1 MTAKYQASIEAQE
14 IPRWHRHFHDKWSD
28 SQKFI
33 SGLAYKLLYMNKKIK
48 QRSTIDI
55 CLSLV
60 MSILFIAFAIFFS
73 FSVFNYPGIG
83 FFCGIAGFWLLNPYS
98 LKYWSV
104 LIKLVKTSRNPD
116 FYPDN

>member
-1 MTAKYQASIEAQE
+1 MSAKVAGKISKNGRRLAVIRLGLDA
-14 IPRWHRHFHDKWSD
+14 RHITEVAMRLEK
-28 SQKFI
+28 
-33 SGLAYKLLYMNKKIK
+33 SGRRQII
-48 QRSTIDI
+48 QRF
-55 CLSLV
+55 L
-60 MSILFIAFAIFFS
+60 
-73 FSVFNYPGIG
+73 NYPRIG